1 MAPAATDRCSSR
13 RRFLFLFLYRTSSK
27 IPSPYTPSS
36 TVLLH
41 FHRRLGGR
49 AIRIQTV
56 GGTYSGLEKRM
67 DCSDPLHVQT
77 IAPLRLPK
85 TAIYTKIPEQG
96 TERNKQQKR
105 SEKPQSRSEIPET
118 GVPGEDIPAHFTG
131 RVHAHGD
138 GPATGTSN
146 KSGPNRAR
154 SAANC
159 YLPLQSGNEFH
170 VEGSNNLRR
179 AREREGLLRLGLA
192 EELFVEDV
200 TGMIRDTDIPCGRR
214 GGGGGG
220 DHRSFH
226 SPVETDRRPASGSG
240 EVFLFFLLFSNFFFF
255 FWGGGFFF

>member
-56 GGTYSGLEKRM
+56 GGTYSSLEKRM

-96 TERNKQQKR
+96 TEGNKQQKR
-105 SEKPQSRSEIPET
+105 SEKPQSRSEIPEIS
-118 GVPGEDIPAHFTG
+118 VPGEEIPAHFTG
-131 RVHAHGD
+131 SVHAHGD

-170 VEGSNNLRR
+170 VEGSNNLWR
-179 AREREGLLRLGLA
+179 AREGGVAWLGLSRGA
-192 EELFVEDV
+192 F
-200 TGMIRDTDIPCGRR
+200 RGRR
-214 GGGGGG
+214 DGDDQRYGHSVWKERRRRRRRSPELPFTGG
-220 DHRSFH
+220 DRS
-226 SPVETDRRPASGSG
+226 SAG
-240 EVFLFFLLFSNFFFF
+240 EWFRGCFLLFSSLLDFFF
-255 FWGGGFFF
+255 GA